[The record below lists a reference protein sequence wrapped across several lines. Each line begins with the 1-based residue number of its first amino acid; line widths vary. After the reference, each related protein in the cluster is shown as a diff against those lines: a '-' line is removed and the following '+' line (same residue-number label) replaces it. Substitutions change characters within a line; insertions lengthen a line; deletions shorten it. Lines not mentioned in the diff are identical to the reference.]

1 MIRMLRTCKLDRRYN
16 SPTPI
21 NGKKTEYRNPYIT
34 YLTNL
39 HVMPLSCFILF
50 FTWLWGELH
59 ILLNPCEKNV
69 IGMDFLF
76 CGMFI
81 LLGFILFYLER
92 CLRYC
97 GDNRKLTY
105 KLQKNVNLQKNKFCF
120 QEISILDMRRIDS
133 SPETVIKK
141 KHCQ

>member
-1 MIRMLRTCKLDRRYN
+1 MIRMLRTWKMDRRYN

-50 FTWLWGELH
+50 SIWLWGELH

-69 IGMDFLF
+69 IGMNLLF
-76 CGMFI
+76 YGGGIILFGFI
-81 LLGFILFYLER
+81 LLRKMLML
-92 CLRYC
+92 LR
-97 GDNRKLTY
+97 DNHKLTY
-105 KLQKNVNLQKNKFCF
+105 ILQRNVRGKR
-120 QEISILDMRRIDS
+120 EIY
-133 SPETVIKK
+133 V
-141 KHCQ
+141 

>member
-1 MIRMLRTCKLDRRYN
+1 MLRTCKLDRRYN

-39 HVMPLSCFILF
+39 HVIPMSCFILF
-50 FTWLWGELH
+50 TIWLLGELH

-92 CLRYC
+92 CLCYC
-97 GDNRKLTY
+97 GDNCKLTY
-105 KLQKNVNLQKNKFCF
+105 KLQKNVRGKR
-120 QEISILDMRRIDS
+120 EIY
-133 SPETVIKK
+133 V
-141 KHCQ
+141 

>member
-1 MIRMLRTCKLDRRYN
+1 MIRMLRTWKMDRRYN

-50 FTWLWGELH
+50 FIWLWGEFH

-69 IGMDFLF
+69 IGMDVLF
-76 CGMFI
+76 FGMFI
-81 LLGFILFYLER
+81 LFDLILFYLER

-97 GDNRKLTY
+97 GDNRELTY
-105 KLQKNVNLQKNKFCF
+105 KLQKNVRGKR
-120 QEISILDMRRIDS
+120 EIY
-133 SPETVIKK
+133 V
-141 KHCQ
+141 

>member
-1 MIRMLRTCKLDRRYN
+1 MIRMLRTWKMDRRYN

-69 IGMDFLF
+69 IGMNLLF
-76 CGMFI
+76 YGGLSC
-81 LLGFILFYLER
+81 LILFYLER
-92 CLRYC
+92 CLCYC
-97 GDNRKLTY
+97 GDNHKLTY
-105 KLQKNVNLQKNKFCF
+105 ILQRNVRGKR
-120 QEISILDMRRIDS
+120 EIY
-133 SPETVIKK
+133 V
-141 KHCQ
+141 

>member
-1 MIRMLRTCKLDRRYN
+1 MIRMLRTCKLDRRFN

-34 YLTNL
+34 YLINL

-50 FTWLWGELH
+50 AIWLWGELH

-69 IGMDFLF
+69 IGMDVLF
-76 CGMFI
+76 FGMFI
-81 LLGFILFYLER
+81 LFGFVLFYLER

-105 KLQKNVNLQKNKFCF
+105 KLQKNVRGKR
-120 QEISILDMRRIDS
+120 EIY
-133 SPETVIKK
+133 V
-141 KHCQ
+141 